1 MKTAEE
7 EAREKARRQIRLRE
21 TETWTW
27 EEISALRGDLGSG
40 APVIY
45 QASEPPPRSR
55 ERTSGPGGHYLTKMT
70 KER

>member
-27 EEISALRGDLGSG
+27 EEIVELIYM
-40 APVIY
+40 PV
-45 QASEPPPRSR
+45 EV
-55 ERTSGPGGHYLTKMT
+55 ED
-70 KER
+70 